1 VKVVAVDANGVT
13 FHTAQGAEQR
23 YESKTVLWAG
33 GVTVTG
39 FGRTLAARM
48 HAPTDKHGHIA
59 VNPGLTIPG
68 YPEVYVVGDL
78 ASIAGDGGKSLPGVA
93 QVAMQGGSYVARAIR
108 QRLDGRKEIPPFR
121 YSDKGEI
128 AVIGRGSAVANIFGL
143 RLSGLLAWLA
153 WLFIHLMYLV
163 QFQSR
168 VVVFIQWGFHYLTFD
183 RGARLITGALETDT
197 ITTARTTKKPKA

>member
-1 VKVVAVDANGVT
+1 VRAD
-13 FHTAQGAEQR
+13 
-23 YESKTVLWAG
+23 
-33 GVTVTG
+33 
-39 FGRTLAARM
+39 
-48 HAPTDKHGHIA
+48 
-59 VNPGLTIPG
+59 LTIPG

-78 ASIAGDGGKSLPGVA
+78 ACTTDGAGKPLPGVA
-93 QVAMQGGSYVARAIR
+93 QAAMQGGSYVARAIR

-121 YSDKGEI
+121 YFDKGEL
-128 AVIGRGSAVANIFGL
+128 AVIGRGSAVADIFGL
-143 RLSGLLAWLA
+143 RLSGLLAWLV

-197 ITTARTTKKPKA
+197 ITADRTPKNP